1 MATLKSKVVGLP
13 TAAPCPVAQQPRR
26 GRLPK
31 AIASLAEVR
40 YQRHRLAEE
49 KKQQDRQRGFDE
61 ARKEIQDQRDMLT
74 RALTEMLARTASGE
88 LRSFVYAVQIR
99 GRKLATG
106 SFGDADG
113 PQALAMASRLQHRL
127 AAILDE
133 DEEE

>member
-1 MATLKSKVVGLP
+1 
-13 TAAPCPVAQQPRR
+13 
-26 GRLPK
+26 
-31 AIASLAEVR
+31 LAEVR